1 MAAADLTFRSAA
13 GMAAALRAR
22 QVSAVELLDLHL
34 ARIDRFNPS
43 VNAIVVEDREG
54 ARRRAAAADAALA
67 RSEALGPLHGVPI
80 TVKEAFDVEGLP
92 TTWGDPSLR
101 GNIAART
108 APSVQSLLD
117 AGAVLIG
124 KTNVPYL
131 LSDWQTFNA
140 IHGTTRN
147 PWNPGVTPGGSS
159 GGAAAALAV
168 GMSALELGSDIGSSI
183 RNPAHY
189 CGVFGHKPS
198 FGVVPQAGHGIPIAR
213 TPLDVLVCG
222 PLARSA
228 EDLALAMDLLAA
240 SEPQDAPGW
249 QVRLPRP
256 AQTRLSDFRVGVLLG
271 SPVCAV
277 DDAVVACLENA
288 ISAIAAAGARVD
300 RAARLEWDLAAF
312 HETYLRVL
320 RGATGALLPE
330 ADYAALDEDVVALGP
345 QDGSYRARV
354 ARAAT
359 QSHRAWFQANEE
371 RQRIRDAFA
380 RLFETVD
387 VLLCPVAASAAFPH
401 DQDRP
406 RWARTITVNGRQ
418 EDYNDQLFWA
428 GIASLPNLPA
438 TVVPA
443 GRTPAGLP
451 VGLQI
456 VGPYLHDHRTIAFGR
471 LVSEAI
477 GGFVPPPGYA

>member
-1 MAAADLTFRSAA
+1 MAWALGSATE
-13 GMAAALRAR
+13 MAAALRAR
-22 QVSAVELLDLHL
+22 QISAVELLDLHFS
-34 ARIDRFNPS
+34 RIDRFNPS
-43 VNAIVVEDREG
+43 LNAIVVQDREG
-54 ARRRAAAADAALA
+54 ARRSAVAADETLA
-67 RSEALGPLHGVPI
+67 RGEIRGPLHGVPI
-80 TVKEAFDVEGLP
+80 TVKEAFDVAGLP
-92 TTWGDPSLR
+92 TTWGDPGLR
-101 GNIAART
+101 SNIAART
-108 APSVQSLLD
+108 APSVRSLLD

-140 IHGTTRN
+140 IHGITRN
-147 PWNPGVTPGGSS
+147 PWDLGTTPGGSS
-159 GGAAAALAV
+159 GGAAVALAA

-198 FGVVPQAGHGIPIAR
+198 FGIVPQAGHGIPVAR
-213 TPLDVLVCG
+213 APLDVLVCG

-228 EDLALAMDLLAA
+228 EDLALAMDLLI
-240 SEPQDAPGW
+240 SPEPQDAPGW
-249 QVRLPRP
+249 QIRLPRP
-256 AQTRLSDFRVGVLLG
+256 SQARLSDYRVGVLLN
-271 SPVCAV
+271 SSVCAV
-277 DDAVVACLENA
+277 DDAVTTCLE
-288 ISAIAAAGARVD
+288 SAITAIGSAGARVD
-300 RAARLEWDLAAF
+300 RTAQIDWDLTAF

-320 RGATGALLPE
+320 RGASGALLPV
-330 ADYAALDEDVVALGP
+330 ADYQALEQEVVALGP
-345 QDGSYRARV
+345 EDGSYRARM

-359 QSHRAWFQANEE
+359 QSHRAWFQASEE
-371 RQRIRDAFA
+371 RHRIREAFA

-406 RWARTITVNGRQ
+406 RWARTITINGQQ
-418 EDYNDQLFWA
+418 ENYNDQLFWA

-443 GRTPAGLP
+443 GRTPGGLP

-456 VGPYLHDHRTIAFGR
+456 IGPYLQDHRTIAFGR
-471 LVSEAI
+471 HVSDVI
-477 GGFVPPPGYA
+477 GGFASPPGYA